1 MLPYTLLSFCLLN
14 GPSNVFYNVAYPPS
28 GSLSKCANAT
38 GTSMNRWLFWIT
50 VSVGLLLVSAF
61 AGLSFMAGG
70 PMDAIEMVRFA
81 LPQMHMGTLKAG
93 DAAPDVRLVALDGR
107 TRFSLHE
114 RTGGRPLVLI
124 FGSFT

>member
-1 MLPYTLLSFCLLN
+1 
-14 GPSNVFYNVAYPPS
+14 
-28 GSLSKCANAT
+28 
-38 GTSMNRWLFWIT
+38 MNRWLFWIT